1 MRLHSRQS
9 SAIVGIASVFVAAMV
24 SLGCP
29 PGEKAVAPTDETVL
43 RDIDPTAEWDS
54 TFIGDTLRTRS
65 LTVIDIKST
74 EITTNFAW
82 VSSNPAVV
90 KIVGSNL
97 TTTKGS
103 QCCITLVPVS
113 EGSAVVTATMT
124 DNVKTAS
131 GQALTYKANVSVAG
145 LPTSL
150 KISPSSAPGLQV
162 TDAGRTNP
170 GSRIDP
176 KAIIRSASGRP
187 MTSNLEIRWSI
198 IGGDAAKLT
207 FAGGLLTSSLSQ
219 PLGAAFAPTVFGVAA
234 GTARLVASLEP
245 RTGRSYPVLADT
257 ILLTV
262 GGGQVLV
269 TSATPTNTTMEAG
282 DTQQFTAQ
290 VKDLAGATIT
300 PPIAWSSSRVAIA
313 TVDANGKVTAIGAA
327 AEGDTVSVLAN
338 VPLLGI
344 TGKQTFTV
352 LRRVASATIAP
363 NPASVATG
371 GFRVVVARFKDA
383 AGGSVIARK
392 SNPQWDVTSGTDIVA
407 IFDQT
412 DSTAVLQGLKT
423 GDAVVRV
430 RYGSVSATVPVRVTP
445 PAAST
450 IILAI
455 QTGSATRAIIPAGE
469 PLLVGA
475 TLAVVATAKD
485 LTGVVVSE
493 PLTYSATPSG
503 LVTIT
508 STGQATANIVGV
520 APGTATITVT
530 SSSDLS
536 VKATATVIVSP
547 VSTGGPAVRIVLTST
562 PLSGITT
569 VGGTVQFTGVPK
581 DANGNTASDCATI
594 QWATD
599 QSAVGGVN
607 AAGLATGVGIGTTAV
622 RAFCADRGSIS
633 VAGRLTVVDGVFG
646 VSRINITPRYFY
658 VPASTLTQFAQFSAT
673 PVQSASGG
681 LSPIEWLLDQSP
693 LGVGTIDA
701 TGKVSIPPA
710 TVAGYAGG
718 VRVIARS
725 AGQSDTSWVTYGNAG
740 SIKGTVLSTSGAY
753 LGGTTARVVPTAGGA
768 QAIFGLNNEGI
779 FYAVGLAPG
788 SYTVDVRQQG
798 NPTAQLF
805 TNVIVTAGGTTL
817 LTLVPF
823 P

>member
-54 TFIGDTLRTRS
+54 TFIGDTLRTGS
-65 LTVIDIKST
+65 LAVIDIKST
-74 EITTNFAW
+74 EISTNFAW

-97 TTTKGS
+97 TTTKGG

-113 EGSAVVTATMT
+113 EGSAIVTATMT

-150 KISPSSAPGLQV
+150 KISPSSASGLQV

-187 MTSNLEIRWSI
+187 MKSNLEIRWSI

-219 PLGAAFAPTVFGVAA
+219 PLGAAYAPTVFGVAA

-269 TSATPTNTTMEAG
+269 TSATSTNTTMEAG

-412 DSTAVLQGLKT
+412 DSTAVLQGLKA

-450 IILAI
+450 ITLAI

-485 LTGVVVSE
+485 LAGVVVSE

-547 VSTGGPAVRIVLTST
+547 VPTGGPAVRIVVTSSPANAT
-562 PLSGITT
+562 IG
-569 VGGTVQFTGVPK
+569 VGGTVQYSGAAK
-581 DANGNTASDCATI
+581 DANGQNASDCPIGWGVDRTAIGNINAT
-594 QWATD
+594 
-599 QSAVGGVN
+599 
-607 AAGLATGVGIGTTAV
+607 GLATGVGAGTSAV
-622 RAFCADRGSIS
+622 RAYCTDNRPFAFAS
-633 VAGRLTVVDGVFG
+633 RLTVIDAAFG
-646 VSRINITPRYFY
+646 VSQVNVTPRFIYLTAGQNFQFTS
-658 VPASTLTQFAQFSAT
+658 VVTQSAAGASAPVTWSLVQSPASAAT
-673 PVQSASGG
+673 F
-681 LSPIEWLLDQSP
+681 DQ
-693 LGVGTIDA
+693 
-701 TGKVSIPPA
+701 TGRVSIPA
-710 TVAGYAGG
+710 SLGAGVGGGG
-718 VRVIARS
+718 VLTATA
-725 AGQSDTSWVTYGNAG
+725 AGQTDIGWFTYGNAG
-740 SIKGTVLSTSGAY
+740 SIRGNLVSTSGQF
-753 LGGTTARVVPTAGGA
+753 LGGSSAIATPTSGGTSVVSA
-768 QAIFGLNNEGI
+768 LNNDGY
-779 FYAVGLAPG
+779 FYLIGLAPG
-788 SYTVDVRQQG
+788 SYTVTVSQQG
-798 NPTAQLF
+798 NPAQQTF
-805 TNVIVTAGGTTL
+805 FGVIVTAGGTTL

>member
-54 TFIGDTLRTRS
+54 TFIGDTLRTGS
-65 LTVIDIKST
+65 LAVIDIKST
-74 EITTNFAW
+74 EISTNFAW

-97 TTTKGS
+97 TTTKGG

-113 EGSAVVTATMT
+113 EGSAIVTATMT

-150 KISPSSAPGLQV
+150 KISPSSASGLQV

-187 MTSNLEIRWSI
+187 MKSNLEIRWSI

-219 PLGAAFAPTVFGVAA
+219 PLGAAYAPTVFGVAA

-269 TSATPTNTTMEAG
+269 TSATSTNTTMEAG

-412 DSTAVLQGLKT
+412 DSTAVLQGLKA

-450 IILAI
+450 ITLAI

-485 LTGVVVSE
+485 LAGVVVSE

-547 VSTGGPAVRIVLTST
+547 VPTGGPAVRIVVTSSPANAT
-562 PLSGITT
+562 IG
-569 VGGTVQFTGVPK
+569 VGGTVQYSGAAK
-581 DANGNTASDCATI
+581 DANGQNASDCPIGWGVDRTAIGNINAT
-594 QWATD
+594 
-599 QSAVGGVN
+599 
-607 AAGLATGVGIGTTAV
+607 GLATGVGAGTSAV
-622 RAFCADRGSIS
+622 RAYCTDNRPFAFAS
-633 VAGRLTVVDGVFG
+633 RLTVIDAAFG
-646 VSRINITPRYFY
+646 VSQVNVTPRFIYLTAGQNFQFTS
-658 VPASTLTQFAQFSAT
+658 VVTQSAAGASAPVTWSLVQSPASAAT
-673 PVQSASGG
+673 F
-681 LSPIEWLLDQSP
+681 DQ
-693 LGVGTIDA
+693 
-701 TGKVSIPPA
+701 TGRVSIPA
-710 TVAGYAGG
+710 SLGAGVGGGG
-718 VRVIARS
+718 VLTATA
-725 AGQSDTSWVTYGNAG
+725 AGQTDIGWFTYGNAG
-740 SIKGTVLSTSGAY
+740 SIRGNLVSTSGQF
-753 LGGTTARVVPTAGGA
+753 LGGSSAIATPTSGGTSVVSA
-768 QAIFGLNNEGI
+768 LNNDGY
-779 FYAVGLAPG
+779 FYLIGLAPG
-788 SYTVDVRQQG
+788 SYTVTVSQQG
-798 NPTAQLF
+798 NPAQQTF
-805 TNVIVTAGGTTL
+805 FGVIVTAGGTTL
-817 LTLVPF
+817 VSLAPF
-823 P
+823 N

>member
-54 TFIGDTLRTRS
+54 TFIGDTLRTGS
-65 LTVIDIKST
+65 LAVIDIKST
-74 EITTNFAW
+74 EISTNFAW

-97 TTTKGS
+97 TTTKGG

-113 EGSAVVTATMT
+113 EGSAIVTATMT

-150 KISPSSAPGLQV
+150 KISPSSASGLQV

-187 MTSNLEIRWSI
+187 MKSNLEIRWSI

-219 PLGAAFAPTVFGVAA
+219 PLGAAYAPTVFGVAA

-269 TSATPTNTTMEAG
+269 TSATSTNTTMEAG

-412 DSTAVLQGLKT
+412 DSTAVLQGLKA

-450 IILAI
+450 ITLAI

-485 LTGVVVSE
+485 LAGVVVSE

-547 VSTGGPAVRIVLTST
+547 VPTGGPAVRIVVTSSPANAT
-562 PLSGITT
+562 IG
-569 VGGTVQFTGVPK
+569 VGGTVQYSGGAK
-581 DANGNTASDCATI
+581 DANGQNASDCPIGWGVDRTAIGNINAT
-594 QWATD
+594 
-599 QSAVGGVN
+599 
-607 AAGLATGVGIGTTAV
+607 GLATGVGAGTSAV
-622 RAFCADRGSIS
+622 RAYCTDNRPFAFAS
-633 VAGRLTVVDGVFG
+633 RLTVIDAAFG
-646 VSRINITPRYFY
+646 VSQVNVTPRFIYLTAGQNFQFTS
-658 VPASTLTQFAQFSAT
+658 VVTQSAAGASAPVTWSLVQSPASAAT
-673 PVQSASGG
+673 F
-681 LSPIEWLLDQSP
+681 DQ
-693 LGVGTIDA
+693 
-701 TGKVSIPPA
+701 TGRVSIPA
-710 TVAGYAGG
+710 SLGAGVGGGG
-718 VRVIARS
+718 VLTATA
-725 AGQSDTSWVTYGNAG
+725 AGQTDIGWFTYGNAG
-740 SIKGTVLSTSGAY
+740 SIRGNLVSTSGQF
-753 LGGTTARVVPTAGGA
+753 LGGSSAIATPTSGGTSVVSA
-768 QAIFGLNNEGI
+768 LNNDGY
-779 FYAVGLAPG
+779 FYLIGLAPG
-788 SYTVDVRQQG
+788 SYTVTVSQQG
-798 NPTAQLF
+798 NPAQQTF
-805 TNVIVTAGGTTL
+805 FGVIVTAGGTTL

>member
-54 TFIGDTLRTRS
+54 TFIGDTLRTGS
-65 LTVIDIKST
+65 LAVIDIKST
-74 EITTNFAW
+74 EISTNFAW

-97 TTTKGS
+97 TTTKGG

-113 EGSAVVTATMT
+113 EGSAIVTATMT

-150 KISPSSAPGLQV
+150 KISPSSASGLQV

-187 MTSNLEIRWSI
+187 MKSNLEIRWSI

-219 PLGAAFAPTVFGVAA
+219 PLGAAYAPTVFGVAA

-412 DSTAVLQGLKT
+412 DSTAVLQGLKA

-450 IILAI
+450 ITLAI

-485 LTGVVVSE
+485 LAGVVVSE

-547 VSTGGPAVRIVLTST
+547 VPTGGPAVRIVVTSSPANAT
-562 PLSGITT
+562 IG
-569 VGGTVQFTGVPK
+569 VGGTVQYSGAAK
-581 DANGNTASDCATI
+581 DANGQNASDCPIGWGVDRTAIGNINAT
-594 QWATD
+594 
-599 QSAVGGVN
+599 
-607 AAGLATGVGIGTTAV
+607 GLATGVGAGTSAV
-622 RAFCADRGSIS
+622 RAYCTDNRPFAFAS
-633 VAGRLTVVDGVFG
+633 RLTVIDAAFG
-646 VSRINITPRYFY
+646 VSQVNVTPRFIYLTAGQNFQFTSA
-658 VPASTLTQFAQFSAT
+658 VTQSAAGASAPVTWSLVQSPASAAT
-673 PVQSASGG
+673 F
-681 LSPIEWLLDQSP
+681 DQ
-693 LGVGTIDA
+693 
-701 TGKVSIPPA
+701 TGRVSIPA
-710 TVAGYAGG
+710 SLGAGVGGGG
-718 VRVIARS
+718 VLTATA
-725 AGQSDTSWVTYGNAG
+725 AGQTDIGWFTYGNAG
-740 SIKGTVLSTSGAY
+740 SIRGNLVSTSGQF
-753 LGGTTARVVPTAGGA
+753 LGGSSAIATPTSGGTSVVSA
-768 QAIFGLNNEGI
+768 LNNDGY
-779 FYAVGLAPG
+779 FYLIGLAPG
-788 SYTVDVRQQG
+788 SYTVTVSQQG
-798 NPTAQLF
+798 NPAQQTF
-805 TNVIVTAGGTTL
+805 FGVIVTAGGTTL
-817 LTLVPF
+817 VSLAPF
-823 P
+823 N

>member
-1 MRLHSRQS
+1 
-9 SAIVGIASVFVAAMV
+9 MV

-54 TFIGDTLRTRS
+54 TFIGDTLRTGS
-65 LTVIDIKST
+65 LAVIDIKST
-74 EITTNFAW
+74 EISTNFAW

-97 TTTKGS
+97 TTTKGG

-113 EGSAVVTATMT
+113 EGSAIVTATMT

-150 KISPSSAPGLQV
+150 KISPSSASGLQV

-187 MTSNLEIRWSI
+187 MKSNLEIRWSI

-219 PLGAAFAPTVFGVAA
+219 PLGAAYAPTVFGVAA

-269 TSATPTNTTMEAG
+269 TSATSTNTTMEAG

-412 DSTAVLQGLKT
+412 DSTAVLQGLKA

-450 IILAI
+450 ITLAI

-485 LTGVVVSE
+485 LAGVVVSE

-547 VSTGGPAVRIVLTST
+547 VPTGGPAVRIVVTSSPANAT
-562 PLSGITT
+562 IG
-569 VGGTVQFTGVPK
+569 VGGTVQYSGAAK
-581 DANGNTASDCATI
+581 DANGQNASDCPIGWGVDRTAIGNINAT
-594 QWATD
+594 
-599 QSAVGGVN
+599 
-607 AAGLATGVGIGTTAV
+607 GLATGVGAGTSAV
-622 RAFCADRGSIS
+622 RAYCTDNRPFAFAS
-633 VAGRLTVVDGVFG
+633 RLTVIDAAFG
-646 VSRINITPRYFY
+646 VSQVNVMPRFIYLTAGQNFQFTS
-658 VPASTLTQFAQFSAT
+658 VVTQAAAGASAPVTWSLVQSPASAAT
-673 PVQSASGG
+673 F
-681 LSPIEWLLDQSP
+681 DQ
-693 LGVGTIDA
+693 
-701 TGKVSIPPA
+701 TGRVSIPA
-710 TVAGYAGG
+710 SLGAGVGGGG
-718 VRVIARS
+718 VLTATA
-725 AGQSDTSWVTYGNAG
+725 AGQTDIGWFTYGNAG
-740 SIKGTVLSTSGAY
+740 SIRGNLVSTSGQF
-753 LGGTTARVVPTAGGA
+753 LGGSSAIATPTSGGTSVVSA
-768 QAIFGLNNEGI
+768 LNNDGY
-779 FYAVGLAPG
+779 FYLIGLAPG
-788 SYTVDVRQQG
+788 SYTVTVSQQG
-798 NPTAQLF
+798 NPAQQTF
-805 TNVIVTAGGTTL
+805 FGVIVTAGGTTL
-817 LTLVPF
+817 VSLAPF
-823 P
+823 N

>member
-54 TFIGDTLRTRS
+54 TFIGDTLRTGS
-65 LTVIDIKST
+65 LAVIDIKST
-74 EITTNFAW
+74 EISTNFAW

-97 TTTKGS
+97 TTTKGG

-113 EGSAVVTATMT
+113 EGSAIVTATMT

-150 KISPSSAPGLQV
+150 KISPSSASGLQV

-187 MTSNLEIRWSI
+187 MKSNLEIRWSI

-219 PLGAAFAPTVFGVAA
+219 PLGAAYAPTVFGVAA

-269 TSATPTNTTMEAG
+269 TSATSTNTTMEAG

-412 DSTAVLQGLKT
+412 DSTAVLQGLKA

-450 IILAI
+450 ITLAI

-485 LTGVVVSE
+485 LAGVVVSE

-547 VSTGGPAVRIVLTST
+547 VPTGGPAVRIVVTSSPANAT
-562 PLSGITT
+562 IG
-569 VGGTVQFTGVPK
+569 VGGTVQYSGAAK
-581 DANGNTASDCATI
+581 DANGQNASDCPIGWGVDRTAIGNINAT
-594 QWATD
+594 
-599 QSAVGGVN
+599 
-607 AAGLATGVGIGTTAV
+607 GLATGVGAGTSAV
-622 RAFCADRGSIS
+622 RAYCTDNRPFAFAS
-633 VAGRLTVVDGVFG
+633 RLTVIDAAFG
-646 VSRINITPRYFY
+646 VSQVNVTPRFIYLTAGQNFQFTS
-658 VPASTLTQFAQFSAT
+658 VVTQSAAGASAPVTWSLVQSPASAAT
-673 PVQSASGG
+673 F
-681 LSPIEWLLDQSP
+681 DQ
-693 LGVGTIDA
+693 
-701 TGKVSIPPA
+701 TGRVSIPA
-710 TVAGYAGG
+710 SLGAGVGGGG
-718 VRVIARS
+718 VLTATA
-725 AGQSDTSWVTYGNAG
+725 AGQTDIGWFTYGNAG
-740 SIKGTVLSTSGAY
+740 SIRGNLVSTSGQF
-753 LGGTTARVVPTAGGA
+753 LGGSSAIATPTSGGTSVVSA
-768 QAIFGLNNEGI
+768 LNNDGY
-779 FYAVGLAPG
+779 FYLIGLAPG
-788 SYTVDVRQQG
+788 SYTVTVSQQG
-798 NPTAQLF
+798 NPAQQTF
-805 TNVIVTAGGTTL
+805 FGVIVTAGGTTL

-823 P
+823 S